1 MTRTSFYI
9 PTKILMGEG
18 ITSEIGV
25 EARAFG
31 ASRILVVTDRGIRQA
46 GGLEKVTDSLKN
58 AGLAVS
64 IFDEVVPD
72 PTVTLVQRGATL
84 FREMGCDLIISVGGG
99 SSIDAGKGISV
110 MATNDGSICEFEG
123 VDKFKNSP
131 VPMFAVP
138 TTAGTG
144 SEVTFGAV
152 LTDTSRNY
160 KFLVYGSR
168 LAPRVAFLDPIMV
181 VTAPS
186 SVMVY
191 TGMDALTHAI
201 ESYIS
206 LRATPQTE
214 ALAIHAIRLISANLR
229 QAIANS
235 QNLKA
240 VGNMLLAANLAGIA
254 FGNSRLGIVH
264 AMALPLGAFFHI
276 PHGIANTIL
285 LPHGL
290 EFNLIA
296 APQKY
301 VEIATAMGEP
311 LVGLS
316 RMEAANKSIEAVRK
330 LAGNIGAPDSLK
342 SVGVSEDKIPQMAED
357 AMKSSHIPAN
367 PRKITKEDV
376 RQLYRE
382 AL

>member
-1 MTRTSFYI
+1 
-9 PTKILMGEG
+9 MGEG
-18 ITSEIGV
+18 ITSEIGD
-25 EARAFG
+25 EARTFG
-31 ASRILVVTDRGIRQA
+31 ASRILVVTDKHIRQA
-46 GGLEKVTDSLKN
+46 GILARVTDSLKH

-64 IFDEVVPD
+64 VFDEVTPD
-72 PTVTLVQRGATL
+72 PTVTLVQRGAGV
-84 FREMGCDLIISVGGG
+84 FKEMGCDLIISVGGG
-99 SSIDAGKGISV
+99 SSIDAGKGISI
-110 MATNDGSICEFEG
+110 MATNAGSICELEG
-123 VDKFKNSP
+123 VDKFKNDP

-168 LAPRVAFLDPIMV
+168 LAPKVAFLDPVMV
-181 VTAPS
+181 VTAPP
-186 SVMVY
+186 SVMIP

-206 LRATPQTE
+206 LWATPQTE
-214 ALAIHAIRLISANLR
+214 ALAIHAIRLIAAHLR
-229 QAIANS
+229 QAVANS
-235 QNLKA
+235 QNLNA

-290 EFNLIA
+290 DFNLIA
-296 APQKY
+296 APRKY
-301 VEIATAMGEP
+301 TEIAGAMGEP
-311 LVGLS
+311 LAGLS
-316 RMEAANKSIEAVRK
+316 LIEAANKTIEAVEK
-330 LAGNIGAPDSLK
+330 LAADIGAPNSLK
-342 SVGVSEDKIPQMAED
+342 SLGVSEDKIPQMVED
-357 AMKSSHIPAN
+357 AMKSGHIPAN
-367 PRKITKEDV
+367 PRRITEEDI
-376 RQLYRE
+376 RQLYER